1 MLFVGKLYLIIS
13 DFLYKI
19 DGFHSIFLSI
29 PRHRS
34 NSVHRNDDRGVTI
47 VPQLLGSL
55 RLNFTSLVNDDFG
68 LSRTTNIYNNNIQ
81 FIYKCTEIK

>member
-1 MLFVGKLYLIIS
+1 MLLSREYLQ
-13 DFLYKI
+13 
-19 DGFHSIFLSI
+19 
-29 PRHRS
+29 
-34 NSVHRNDDRGVTI
+34 NSMNPKKPYITI

-68 LSRTTNIYNNNIQ
+68 LSRTTNIYNNNIR

>member
-1 MLFVGKLYLIIS
+1 MVSKVNKTCMY
-13 DFLYKI
+13 
-19 DGFHSIFLSI
+19 
-29 PRHRS
+29 
-34 NSVHRNDDRGVTI
+34 VTI

-55 RLNFTSLVNDDFG
+55 RLKFTSLVNDDFG